1 MPEVILAIRSFAG
14 LLLSFVLLSAC
25 AHEAPP
31 ASASVASPGAPA
43 AQAPALPPAYVL
55 ENTEVRDIPS
65 KILKRDYQI
74 YVSLPASYREQPDRY
89 YPVLFVTDA
98 TYAFPLIRSIARRV
112 GDHGDGLDDF
122 ILIGLSYARGD
133 TPVYS
138 RDRDYTPTPH
148 GSPDAV
154 SDMPGRPVLYGEA
167 DGYRRFIAE
176 EVFPF
181 VAGNYRADMHDKIYA
196 GHSYGGLFGMQILLT
211 DPTMFEHYILGSPSL
226 QFDKKIMFTREQAYA
241 ASHKD
246 MPADVFVAIGSF
258 ETIRPGSDNPRYH
271 HENDMVRNAQ
281 DMEKLLKSRRYPGLR
296 IHTTIIN
303 DEDHLTVFPA
313 IITRGLMAM
322 LPATPKAPNTG
333 PQGSPS
339 Q

>member
-1 MPEVILAIRSFAG
+1 MAIRPFAA
-14 LLLSFVLLSAC
+14 LLLSIVLLAAC
-25 AHEAPP
+25 SHDIP
-31 ASASVASPGAPA
+31 AAPA
-43 AQAPALPPAYVL
+43 TAVAPGVPATPPPTPPPAYVL
-55 ENTEVRDIPS
+55 DHTEVRDIPS
-65 KILKRDYQI
+65 KVLKRDYQI
-74 YVSLPASYREQPDRY
+74 YVSLPASYRERPDRH

-98 TYAFPLIRSIARRV
+98 PYAFPLIRSIARRV

-122 ILIGLSYARGD
+122 ILVGLSYAKGD

-138 RDRDYTPTPH
+138 RDRDYTPTPN

-181 VAGNYRADMHDKIYA
+181 VASHYRADMHDKIYA
-196 GHSYGGLFGMQILLT
+196 GHSYGGLLGVQILLT

-226 QFDKKIMFTREQAYA
+226 QFDNKVMFRWEQTYA

-246 MPADVFVAIGSF
+246 MPADVFIAIGSF
-258 ETIRPGSDNPRYH
+258 ETIKPESGNPRYH
-271 HENDMVRNAQ
+271 HENDMVRNWQA
-281 DMEKLLKSRRYPGLR
+281 MEKRLTSRHYPGLR
-296 IHTTIIN
+296 VHSTIID
-303 DEDHLTVFPA
+303 DEDHLTVFPS

-322 LPATPKAPNTG
+322 LPATHKEQDAKP
-333 PQGSPS
+333 
-339 Q
+339 

>member
-1 MPEVILAIRSFAG
+1 LAIRPFAA
-14 LLLSFVLLSAC
+14 LLLSIVLLAAC
-25 AHEAPP
+25 SHDIP
-31 ASASVASPGAPA
+31 AAPA
-43 AQAPALPPAYVL
+43 TAVAPGVPATPPPTPPPAYVL
-55 ENTEVRDIPS
+55 DHTEVRDIPS
-65 KILKRDYQI
+65 KVLKRDYQI
-74 YVSLPASYREQPDRY
+74 YVSLPASYRERPDRH

-98 TYAFPLIRSIARRV
+98 PYAFPLIRSIARRV

-122 ILIGLSYARGD
+122 ILVGLSYAKGD

-138 RDRDYTPTPH
+138 RDRDYTPTPN

-181 VAGNYRADMHDKIYA
+181 VASHYRADMHDKIYA
-196 GHSYGGLFGMQILLT
+196 GHSYGGLLGVQILLT

-226 QFDKKIMFTREQAYA
+226 QFDNKVMFRWEQTYA

-246 MPADVFVAIGSF
+246 MPADVFIAIGSF
-258 ETIRPGSDNPRYH
+258 ETIKPESGNPRYH
-271 HENDMVRNAQ
+271 HENDMVRNWQA
-281 DMEKLLKSRRYPGLR
+281 MEKRLTSRHYPGLR
-296 IHTTIIN
+296 VHSTIID
-303 DEDHLTVFPA
+303 DEDHLTVFPS

-322 LPATPKAPNTG
+322 LPATHKEQDAKP
-333 PQGSPS
+333 
-339 Q
+339 